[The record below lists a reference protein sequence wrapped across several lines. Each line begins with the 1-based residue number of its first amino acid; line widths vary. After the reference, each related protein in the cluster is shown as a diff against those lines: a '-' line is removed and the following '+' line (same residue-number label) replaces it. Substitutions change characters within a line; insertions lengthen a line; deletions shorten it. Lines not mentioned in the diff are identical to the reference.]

1 MSNGK
6 YSDTLRQPGFFAF
19 FWTQFLGA
27 FNDNFLKIV
36 VSFVALDLATS
47 GSSNY
52 VELIAFLFILPSAL
66 FSGYAGHLADVYS
79 KRTILV
85 SVKICEIGIM
95 FFALAAFLIG
105 HVQFMLAAVFFM
117 GLHSAFFSPAKY
129 GILPEMLPESELSRG
144 NGLLEMSTFIAI
156 ILGTSVGGAVF
167 GVWKQ
172 NLPFIGLLMTAIAVL
187 GTLTSFGIARV
198 PASGASKPM
207 RLNPM
212 GEVFDGLHRLRQD
225 RPLWLTVIGISYFW
239 FLGALVQI
247 NILFFG
253 KELLHLD
260 EFNIGLLGT
269 FLALGIGAG
278 SLTAG
283 RLSGDHIELGLVPVG
298 SIAMAICLG
307 LVALSSHS
315 YAFTCV
321 SLVLLG
327 FSAGLF
333 AVPLNAFLQQKSG
346 KEEKG
351 QLIATNNFVNTIGI
365 FLAAGLHW
373 LLKVPLD
380 LSPDTIILL
389 TGAATLAGTLTIL
402 YLLPDYFVRSILWLL
417 THTVYRIRVAGSENF
432 PLHGPALLVSNHV
445 SFVDAFM
452 IGASLPRFVR
462 FMLHRDFYDLKAL
475 SGFFGMMHA
484 IPISETNRRD
494 IVQAIRNAR
503 NELERGHVV
512 CIFAEGSITRLG
524 HVLSIKRGFEKIVQ
538 GTNVPIIPVH
548 LDRLWGSIFSFKGG
562 RFFWKRPRQF
572 PHPVTVSFGAPLSAS
587 SSTQEVRNAILELE
601 SRALS
606 LREESLSLLHTGF
619 ITAAK
624 RRWFSFCM
632 ADTTGTELSYGK
644 TLVGGLLLSHP
655 IASRCAGES
664 MVGVLLPASVAGALT
679 NIAILLAGKVPVNL
693 NFTAGRDAMESAL
706 AECGIKTIITS
717 RIFLSRANLEKRE
730 GMVFVEDIRKEISRF
745 EKVSTFLRALVLPSG
760 CLGYRYREQKPN
772 DLATVIFSSG
782 STGAPKGVMLSHHN
796 ILTNIEGIAQ
806 VIQFT
811 SGDRMMGILPFFHS
825 FGFTGT
831 LWLPLLAGFSVVY
844 HPNPTDAK
852 TIGETIQKYR
862 ATLLISTPTFY
873 GGYIRRCTKEEFATL
888 RYVIAGAEKLR
899 EQIATGFQ
907 EKFGLPILE
916 GYGCTELSPV
926 VSVHTPNVVYGRE
939 TQIGNKPGT
948 VGHPIP
954 GVLVKIVHPDTFE
967 PLACGEEGLL
977 LVKGPNVM
985 LGYLN
990 QPALTREAM
999 RDGWYVTGDIAAVD
1013 EDGFIRITDRLSR
1026 FSKIGGEMVPHV
1038 RVEEVINSILGSA
1051 ASVVTAVPDAQRGE
1065 KLIAL
1070 YCQNGISKEEL
1081 WQRLNDSDLPKLWI
1095 PKREDLFAIDS
1106 LPVLG
1111 SGKIDLKAAKSLAQ
1125 EHTRKRDLPN

>member
-1 MSNGK
+1 
-6 YSDTLRQPGFFAF
+6 
-19 FWTQFLGA
+19 
-27 FNDNFLKIV
+27 
-36 VSFVALDLATS
+36 
-47 GSSNY
+47 
-52 VELIAFLFILPSAL
+52 
-66 FSGYAGHLADVYS
+66 
-79 KRTILV
+79 
-85 SVKICEIGIM
+85 
-95 FFALAAFLIG
+95 
-105 HVQFMLAAVFFM
+105 
-117 GLHSAFFSPAKY
+117 
-129 GILPEMLPESELSRG
+129 
-144 NGLLEMSTFIAI
+144 
-156 ILGTSVGGAVF
+156 
-167 GVWKQ
+167 
-172 NLPFIGLLMTAIAVL
+172 
-187 GTLTSFGIARV
+187 
-198 PASGASKPM
+198 
-207 RLNPM
+207 
-212 GEVFDGLHRLRQD
+212 
-225 RPLWLTVIGISYFW
+225 
-239 FLGALVQI
+239 
-247 NILFFG
+247 
-253 KELLHLD
+253 
-260 EFNIGLLGT
+260 
-269 FLALGIGAG
+269 
-278 SLTAG
+278 
-283 RLSGDHIELGLVPVG
+283 
-298 SIAMAICLG
+298 
-307 LVALSSHS
+307 
-315 YAFTCV
+315 
-321 SLVLLG
+321 
-327 FSAGLF
+327 
-333 AVPLNAFLQQKSG
+333 
-346 KEEKG
+346 
-351 QLIATNNFVNTIGI
+351 
-365 FLAAGLHW
+365 
-373 LLKVPLD
+373 
-380 LSPDTIILL
+380 
-389 TGAATLAGTLTIL
+389 
-402 YLLPDYFVRSILWLL
+402 
-417 THTVYRIRVAGSENF
+417 
-432 PLHGPALLVSNHV
+432 
-445 SFVDAFM
+445 
-452 IGASLPRFVR
+452 
-462 FMLHRDFYDLKAL
+462 
-475 SGFFGMMHA
+475 
-484 IPISETNRRD
+484 
-494 IVQAIRNAR
+494 
-503 NELERGHVV
+503 
-512 CIFAEGSITRLG
+512 
-524 HVLSIKRGFEKIVQ
+524 
-538 GTNVPIIPVH
+538 
-548 LDRLWGSIFSFKGG
+548 
-562 RFFWKRPRQF
+562 
-572 PHPVTVSFGAPLSAS
+572 
-587 SSTQEVRNAILELE
+587 
-601 SRALS
+601 
-606 LREESLSLLHTGF
+606 
-619 ITAAK
+619 
-624 RRWFSFCM
+624 
-632 ADTTGTELSYGK
+632 
-644 TLVGGLLLSHP
+644 
-655 IASRCAGES
+655 

-693 NFTAGRDAMESAL
+693 NFTAGRDAMESAV

-717 RIFLSRANLEKRE
+717 RLFLSRANLEKRE
-730 GMVFVEDIRKEISRF
+730 GMVFVEDLRKEIGPF
-745 EKVSTFLRALVLPSG
+745 EKVSTFLRAFVLPSA
-760 CLGYRYREQKPN
+760 CLAYRYRGQKPN

-782 STGAPKGVMLSHHN
+782 STGTPKGVMLSHHN